1 MEQKT
6 DAEYRQIFKKKLIYY
21 MEKFG
26 KTQADLINDLGL
38 SQSTVSSWC
47 TGIKLPRMGKIQ
59 MLADY
64 FGIEKSD
71 LIEEKPDNTVKDN
84 TYYLNDETAE
94 LAQFAFQNPEYK
106 VLFDASRKTK
116 PEDIKFVTDMINRV
130 NGTGSDVDG

>member
-1 MEQKT
+1 MTDDEQKN
-6 DAEYRQIFKKKLIYY
+6 IFRKNLLRLLSDKNKNQR
-21 MEKFG
+21 EVA
-26 KTQADLINDLGL
+26 TAIN
-38 SQSTVSSWC
+38 VSPQTFNTWC
-47 TGIKLPRMGKIQ
+47 QGIALPRMGKIQ
-59 MLADY
+59 ALADY
-64 FGIEKSD
+64 FGVEKSD
-71 LIEEKPDNTVKDN
+71 LIDEKPDNTVKDN